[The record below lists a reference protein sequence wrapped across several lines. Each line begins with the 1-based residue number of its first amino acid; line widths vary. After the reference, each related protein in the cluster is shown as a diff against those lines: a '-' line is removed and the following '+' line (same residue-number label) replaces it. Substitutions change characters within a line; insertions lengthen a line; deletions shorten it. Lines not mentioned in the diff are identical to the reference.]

1 MAFRTTTARVTRQ
14 RGATPRLGARPAARA
29 TVAALAGL
37 SMAAL
42 AACGSNPPPEQ
53 PDPVTVTPTIDASRT
68 TPPEPDVPVVWPLT
82 GVETEEVAQR
92 PAVAVKIENTSSARP
107 QSGLDVA
114 DVVWETIVEFQ
125 VSRYVA
131 VFHSQVPEEVGPIRS
146 VRPMDPL
153 IVAPLNGLLAYSG
166 GQPGILDQV
175 AGSGVQRFS
184 HDAGAP
190 GMYRVGFRSAPH
202 NVYGSMSTWIEAADG
217 AHSAPPPQQFAFA
230 LHPEQASATLSGTPA
245 TSLTLRLSAQARPS
259 WAWDAGSGTWLR
271 SEGST
276 AATAAS
282 GARLSAVN
290 VVSITAGH
298 PDSGFNA
305 QGGAPVP
312 TYDLVGSGP
321 VVVATGGKTIT
332 GTWNK
337 TAADAPMTLAMED
350 GSPLLLAPGNT
361 WVEMIPAG
369 TGSLTVG

>member
-1 MAFRTTTARVTRQ
+1 MAFGTTAARVTRG
-14 RGATPRLGARPAARA
+14 RGRPSRSGVRSTTRA
-29 TVAALAGL
+29 TVASLAGL
-37 SMAAL
+37 SLAAL
-42 AACGSNPPPEQ
+42 AACGSTPPPEP
-53 PDPVTVTPTIDASRT
+53 PDPVTVTPTIDESRT
-68 TPPEPDVPVVWPLT
+68 TPPEPEVPLVWPLT
-82 GVETEEVAQR
+82 GVETDEVAQR

-107 QSGLDVA
+107 QSGLDQA

-146 VRPMDPL
+146 VRPMDPA
-153 IVAPLNGLLAYSG
+153 IIAPLHGLFAYSG
-166 GQPGILDQV
+166 GQQGILDMV
-175 AGSGVQRFS
+175 AASGAQRFS

-190 GMYRVGFRSAPH
+190 GMYRVSFRSAPH
-202 NVYGSMSTWIEAADG
+202 NVYGSMSTWIANADG

-230 LHPEQASATLSGTPA
+230 MHAEQASAALAGTPA
-245 TSLTLRLSAQARPS
+245 TTLTLRLSSQAQPS
-259 WAWDAGSGTWLR
+259 WGWDAASGTWLR

-276 AATAAS
+276 PATAAS

-298 PDSGFNA
+298 PNSGFGA

-312 TYDLVGSGP
+312 TYELVGSGP
-321 VVVATGGKTIT
+321 VTVATGGKTIN

-337 TAADAPMTLAMED
+337 AAADAPMTLALED

-369 TGSLTVG
+369 DGSLTVG